1 MILIG
6 IDIAKYDHVV
16 SIIDSLGEVLLEP
29 LTFKNN
35 RDGFD
40 LLSRNIEPY
49 KSSKHIV
56 GLEATGHYG
65 DNLIDFLVKEKYF
78 LGLIN
83 PLSTDAYRKINLRKT
98 KNDKIDSLAI
108 CRVVQAGYFTHVTQK
123 LLDMRAL
130 KQLTRYHTRLTQD
143 QSRLKVIV
151 KGCLDIVFP
160 EYAKEFSDIHGKT
173 STALLTEYTTAHEL
187 SNAHLS
193 KLTNLLNKNSRGRFK
208 KAKAIALKK
217 LAQESVGIND
227 LSVSFEI
234 KQTVTQIQL
243 LENQIKEVKEKI
255 DQLCLNTQ
263 SPIFSIPGI
272 GPTTG
277 PTILSEIGDINNFDS
292 PRKLLAFAGCD
303 PSVYQSGTYNS
314 ANNKISKRGSP
325 HLRNALYQA
334 AFNVSCNEPTFHK
347 YYTLKRS
354 QGKGHRNALGHVV
367 HKLIRVIFKLLTED
381 IQFDLEAI
389 K

>member
-1 MILIG
+1 MVLIG

-16 SIIDSLGEVLLEP
+16 SIIDLDGEVLLEP

-65 DNLIDFLVKEKYF
+65 DNLIDFLVKEEYF
-78 LGLIN
+78 VGLIN
-83 PLSTDAYRKINLRKT
+83 PLSTDAYRKINPRKT

-108 CRVVQAGYFTHVTQK
+108 CRVVQAGYFTHVTQN
-123 LLDMRAL
+123 LLDMRDL
-130 KQLTRYHTRLTQD
+130 KQLTRYHTRLIQD

-173 STALLTEYTTAHEL
+173 STALLAEFTTAHEL
-187 SNAHLS
+187 SNAHITR
-193 KLTNLLNKNSRGRFK
+193 LTNLLNTKSKGRFK

-217 LAQESVGIND
+217 LAKESVGIND

-234 KQTVTQIQL
+234 KQTLIQIEL
-243 LENQIKEVKEKI
+243 LENQRKEVLKKI

-292 PRKLLAFAGCD
+292 SRKLLAFAGCD
-303 PSVYQSGTYNS
+303 PSVYQSGTYKS
-314 ANNKISKRGSP
+314 SNNKISKRGSP

-334 AFNVSCNEPTFHK
+334 AFNVSYNEPTFHK

-367 HKLIRVIFKLLTED
+367 HKLTRVIFKLLKED